1 MVKGENMNLE
11 PWQLQARTTVRVVR
25 AQAGDA
31 ELIANFYLGLS
42 VESRYQRFFSHHPRY
57 TPEELA
63 LLSHPDAEHGFALIA
78 IAGEG
83 ADAVVVGDLRCV
95 TGEAGDKE
103 AEIAIVVADGWR
115 RRGIGRLLLC
125 GLIAYARA
133 TGYTGLQAYVASTNT
148 GMLKLIREFGF
159 HFEPLAGGG
168 AMRVLRKALA
178 HSWNDA
184 AWQAAQ
190 PGCPGFVAV
199 TNYSDAAISSL

>member
-1 MVKGENMNLE
+1 MNLE
-11 PWQLQARTTVRVVR
+11 PSQLQGKTAVRVVR

-31 ELIANFYLGLS
+31 GLIEDFYLGLS
-42 VESRYQRFFSHHPRY
+42 LESRYQRFFSHHPRY
-57 TPEELA
+57 TPVELA
-63 LLSHPDAEHGFALIA
+63 ELSHPDAEHGFALIA

-103 AEIAIVVADGWR
+103 AEIAIVVADAWR

-133 TGYTGLQAYVASTNT
+133 QGYTGLQAYVASTNN

-159 HFEPLAGGG
+159 HFDPLAGGG

-178 HSWNDA
+178 HGWNDS

-190 PGCPGFVAV
+190 PGCPGFI
-199 TNYSDAAISSL
+199 AIRSGATSNALAG